1 MHAWYRQQLIDILGQ
16 ATADEVIALRGQIT
30 PEAPITQHGTAQPA
44 TAAATASATSQ
55 AEQAAA
61 ADLHDQAAASI
72 PQHSQLAQSLAS
84 ADPIQASA
92 AAADANTGIDEARE
106 QPGAAIDE
114 LASQEEAGAVN
125 ARPGSDNKLADD
137 QQDTDASTANRPAA
151 AGKPPQA
158 AVASKLAS
166 SGVTV
171 VRSNPRFASKLV
183 KEDAEVT
190 QSGAQAE
197 ESAAAATNGK
207 GDMLLL
213 RVTAHRAFMPTAG
226 T

>member
-1 MHAWYRQQLIDILGQ
+1 M
-16 ATADEVIALRGQIT
+16 ADEVIALRGQIT
-30 PEAPITQHGTAQPA
+30 PEVPVSQHGTAQPA

-92 AAADANTGIDEARE
+92 AAADANPGSE

-114 LASQEEAGAVN
+114 LASQEEAGAVDV
-125 ARPGSDNKLADD
+125 RPGSDTQLADD
-137 QQDTDASTANRPAA
+137 QQDTDASTAIRPAA

-158 AVASKLAS
+158 AAASKLAS

-171 VRSNPRFASKLV
+171 VRSNPRFASKPV
-183 KEDAEVT
+183 KEDADVT

-197 ESAAAATNGK
+197 ETAAAATNGK
-207 GDMLLL
+207 ETFCCCVSATDLCAQSLH
-213 RVTAHRAFMPTAG
+213 V
-226 T
+226 